1 MDCLRRK
8 LCLGSLAG
16 FGMLLGVRPLKAQQ
30 AGKLGAQVI
39 KVQAKR
45 YVFVPDEIVLKKG
58 QPVMLEFTSV
68 DFIHGFKAPDFN
80 IRADLTPGKVV
91 RIGFTPEK
99 AGTFDFLCDNFCG
112 SGHEEMAGRFIVKA

>member
-1 MDCLRRK
+1 MDYSRRK
-8 LCLGSLAG
+8 LFFTSLAG
-16 FGMLLGVRPLKAQQ
+16 LGMLLGVRPLKAQQ
-30 AGKLGAQVI
+30 GAKFDAQVV

-58 QPVMLEFTSV
+58 EPVVLEFTSV
-68 DFIHGFKAPDFN
+68 DFVHGFKAPDFN

-99 AGTFDFLCDNFCG
+99 TGTFDFLCDNFCG
-112 SGHEEMAGRFIVKA
+112 SGHEEMAGRFIVEA